1 MLLQNSHVMS
11 NAQGYQYGLISNY
24 TKVFDYNYKAIIP
37 FLQMYFRLFFKKN
50 SSIKKEIKWNKKTRG

>member
-37 FLQMYFRLFFKKN
+37 FLQMYFRLFFKK
-50 SSIKKEIKWNKKTRG
+50 K